1 MWKFS
6 SILLLW
12 IAKLSVVFILF
23 VSIGMTEGK
32 IIGKKFVIFE
42 MSLLKN
48 SVNFLFRNHEY
59 VLTFLTPKLNI

>member
-23 VSIGMTEGK
+23 ISIGMTEGK
-32 IIGKKFVIFE
+32 NIGKKFVIFE
-42 MSLLKN
+42 MSLFNKN
-48 SVNFLFRNHEY
+48 LSNFYLAIMDLFSH
-59 VLTFLTPKLNI
+59 F